1 MKRVVVDMHNG
12 LFADAIAQA
21 LRGFSSDFDVATS
34 DGPEKTAELCE
45 LTSANILIMEVTAFS
60 PWDMDERMKVRG
72 EVKSRDPVCK
82 IVFVVDENSERELAE
97 KVRQAKKDALID
109 QFVYGSISSTYLAAI
124 MDTL

>member
-1 MKRVVVDMHNG
+1 MVLCKRRIVQT
-12 LFADAIAQA
+12 QA

-34 DGPEKTAELCE
+34 DVPEKTAQLCE